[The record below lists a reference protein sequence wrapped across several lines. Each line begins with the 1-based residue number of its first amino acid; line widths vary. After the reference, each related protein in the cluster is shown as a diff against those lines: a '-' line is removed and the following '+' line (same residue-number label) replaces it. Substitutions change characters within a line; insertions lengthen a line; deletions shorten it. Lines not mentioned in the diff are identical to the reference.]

1 MSPELRYHNILV
13 TLDGSPEAE
22 TALPHAMAI
31 AAQFNATVTLL
42 RVADAP
48 TGWFVSPTD
57 AVPLIEMER
66 EASVDYLES
75 LARYWANGAPAIR
88 VAHQAGAAA
97 ESIVQYA
104 RSTAADLVVMST
116 RGRGGIARLLLGS
129 VAHAVQ
135 RKAPCPILLV
145 PSSARPRGERHAE
158 YGRVLLA
165 LDGSSEAELAVAHAL
180 ALARRFHAAVTV
192 VRPVVSAVAVGTSH
206 GPGLTREFS
215 WPTSG
220 YGRRLPRRH
229 SRSLPRTWGSGR
241 PGDTPRARRRWAGS
255 ASPRLE
261 PTLETLVGAFA
272 PTASHGM
279 AIGVSFAIITAL
291 HIVIGELAPKRL
303 ALHRR
308 STRARRIGAT

>member
-31 AAQFNATVTLL
+31 TAQFNATVTLL

-206 GPGLTREFS
+206 GPGPHPRVVVADERVRASIYLEDIAARFREHGVQVDQE
-215 WPTSG
+215 TLH
-220 YGRRLPRRH
+220 GRAADGLAR
-229 SRSLPRTWGSGR
+229 
-241 PGDTPRARRRWAGS
+241 RARVWSRRSRRW
-255 ASPRLE
+255 
-261 PTLETLVGAFA
+261 
-272 PTASHGM
+272 
-279 AIGVSFAIITAL
+279 
-291 HIVIGELAPKRL
+291 
-303 ALHRR
+303 
-308 STRARRIGAT
+308 